1 MLPQW
6 HGKDPGHSA
15 KSAGGKL
22 HLNMHTP
29 IAKQSRSGPTMLLS
43 RHSVGTYQET
53 SSHEIC
59 QGTFGQS
66 SQLIEPL
73 WTDPGIKSWIS
84 VHKLISTL
92 KKQTKAQAGNEWL
105 NILLKSSQVRKK
117 PSPFAASIKHS
128 MHCVT
133 GGYLTKGHSYFCT
146 LIWVMWAF
154 ALLVV
159 NLSVNLPLIGR
170 NQAFSEL
177 HSHFRD
183 SLRAF

>member
-1 MLPQW
+1 MTFTSFQGHRCVRIISCKMFFRFLSTVVWTLYSCYIVCLSWNILPQ
-6 HGKDPGHSA
+6 S
-15 KSAGGKL
+15 SKL
-22 HLNMHTP
+22 
-29 IAKQSRSGPTMLLS
+29 A
-43 RHSVGTYQET
+43 
-53 SSHEIC
+53 
-59 QGTFGQS
+59 
-66 SQLIEPL
+66 EPL